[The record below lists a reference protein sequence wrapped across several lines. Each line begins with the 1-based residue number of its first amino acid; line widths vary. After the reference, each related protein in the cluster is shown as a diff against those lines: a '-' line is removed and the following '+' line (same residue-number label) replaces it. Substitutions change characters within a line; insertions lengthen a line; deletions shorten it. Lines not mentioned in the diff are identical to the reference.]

1 MNTQTH
7 TLAPH
12 PPQED
17 FAAAAEE
24 IRPVEGVSWDDMLE
38 MYGLF
43 KQAKL
48 GDNNTR
54 EA

>member
-1 MNTQTH
+1 MGTPP
-7 TLAPH
+7 APL
-12 PPQED
+12 QARFD
-17 FAAAAEE
+17 AAAQE
-24 IRPVEGVSWDDMLE
+24 IRPVEGVSWDEMLE